1 MHSMLG
7 KQRRGTNST
16 QAVRGNFAE
25 KVAFK
30 LSLEG
35 KMCELSKLG
44 T

>member
-30 LSLEG
+30 LSLE
-35 KMCELSKLG
+35 CEIGFLKLRK
-44 T
+44 